1 MCHVPPLA
9 GQLQGDCVA
18 GLSLGERQLHNAYIK
33 ELLCVLFRMLNMARG
48 ALGKRHL
55 CSAHA
60 TQEHVPLLGGQVF
73 TSSAYQYSGPVHF
86 KEHQSSIE

>member
-1 MCHVPPLA
+1 MCHVPVLA

-18 GLSLGERQLHNAYIK
+18 GLCLGERQLHNAYIK
-33 ELLCVLFRMLNMARG
+33 DLVCVLFRMLNIARG
-48 ALGKRHL
+48 AARVQRTRHPRA
-55 CSAHA
+55 CA
-60 TQEHVPLLGGQVF
+60 LLGGQLF